1 MYRDSFEPSPW
12 RRRLNTTWPLFRALG
27 VDVRISWTIAI
38 VPLVVFLTIWDA
50 PGMKFPAKAAIA
62 IGWTVGLYACVY
74 AHEMGHI
81 LMGRRLG
88 VTSSRMTLRALGGL
102 AHMDSPAPDPK
113 GEILIALAGPA
124 THLVWLALLY
134 PAYWAVGEFAPPS
147 WYLVEFALDWFI
159 HLQFVLLGFNLLPL
173 YPMDG
178 GRVLRGILARTG
190 KRHANHASMLTAQVG
205 MAGALILGRAG
216 LVGMFGQDHE
226 VFGLGD
232 FSFLLVW
239 IGIANWSSCRRLM
252 VEARWSDGPY
262 APTESWKRSLG
273 GSDPFAESLAES
285 ARLTE
290 KADKERKKAEEK
302 QKQAQDERAALQAR
316 VDALLDRINEVGGI
330 GNLSASERKELASAS
345 EKLAKFDGG

>member
-12 RRRLNTTWPLFRALG
+12 RRRLNTTWPLFHAWG
-27 VDVRISWTIAI
+27 VDVRISWTIVI
-38 VPLVVFLTIWDA
+38 VPLITFWSIHAASPSW
-50 PGMKFPAKAAIA
+50 PAKLAIA
-62 IGWTVGLYACVY
+62 AGWTLGLYACVY

-102 AHMDSPAPDPK
+102 AHMDAPAPDPK

-124 THLVWLALLY
+124 THLIWLALLY
-134 PAYWAVGEFAPPS
+134 PASWAVGEFAPAN
-147 WYLVEFALDWFI
+147 WYVVEFALDWFI
-159 HLQFVLLGFNLLPL
+159 GLQLVLMIFNLLPL

-205 MAGALILGRAG
+205 MAGALLLGLAG
-216 LVGMFGQDHE
+216 LVGMFGQDHD
-226 VFGLGD
+226 VFGMGD

-239 IGIANWSSCRRLM
+239 IGIGNWFACRRLM

-262 APTESWKRSLG
+262 APTEAWKRSLG
-273 GSDPFAESLAES
+273 GADPFAESLAES

-290 KADKERKKAEEK
+290 QADKERKKVDERR
-302 QKQAQDERAALQAR
+302 KQAEDERVELQAR

-330 GNLSASERKELASAS
+330 DNLSSAERKELASAS
-345 EKLAKFDGG
+345 EKLARFD